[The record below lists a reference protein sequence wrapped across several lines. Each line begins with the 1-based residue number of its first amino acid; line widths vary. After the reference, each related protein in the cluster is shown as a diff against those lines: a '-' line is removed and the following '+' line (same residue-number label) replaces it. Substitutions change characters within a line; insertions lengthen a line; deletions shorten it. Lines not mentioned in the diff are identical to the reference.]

1 MNESP
6 LPPSENKPPVT
17 LIPNEVTPK
26 KDHRILIVIAV
37 IIGLFAIVGLTA
49 GITAWLVR
57 ADLVNTRTVQLSSQP
72 VDQGVGVVEKV
83 SNSVVSITTQTQ
95 RSDWFGRRAIA
106 SGAGSGLVVSKD
118 GYILTNNH
126 VVEGANALSVM
137 TKDGKE
143 YRASVVTTEPDSDL
157 ALIKVSDVN
166 NLAAA
171 DFGNS
176 DDIKV
181 GEDVYAVGNALGQY
195 PNSVT
200 RGIVSGLGRPI
211 TASGLRGS
219 LQEFEDLI
227 QTDAAIN
234 SGNSGGPLVNAKG
247 QVIGIN
253 TAVAGEAQNI
263 GFSVPINRAEAL
275 IKQARSAS

>member
-1 MNESP
+1 MNENTP
-6 LPPSENKPPVT
+6 QKTDRPIT
-17 LIPNEVTPK
+17 LIPTQPERRNNKP
-26 KDHRILIVIAV
+26 IIAV
-37 IIGLFAIVGLTA
+37 IIGVLAVLGIVALSS

-57 ADLVNTRTVQLSSQP
+57 SDLMNTRQIQLTEQP

-83 SNSVVSITTQTQ
+83 SSSVVSITTQTQ
-95 RSDWFGRRAIA
+95 RSDWLGRRAIA
-106 SGAGSGLVVSKD
+106 SGAGSGLIVSRD

-126 VVEGANALSVM
+126 VVTGASTVSIM
-137 TKDGKE
+137 TKDNKE
-143 YRASVVTTEPDSDL
+143 YRATVVSTEPDSDL
-157 ALIKVSDVN
+157 ALLKVQD
-166 NLAAA
+166 A
-171 DFGNS
+171 DNFTPAELGNS

-234 SGNSGGPLVNAKG
+234 SGNSGGPLVNTKG

-253 TAVAGEAQNI
+253 TAVAGDAQNI
-263 GFSVPINRAEAL
+263 GFSVPINRADEL
-275 IKQARSAS
+275 IKKAQSES